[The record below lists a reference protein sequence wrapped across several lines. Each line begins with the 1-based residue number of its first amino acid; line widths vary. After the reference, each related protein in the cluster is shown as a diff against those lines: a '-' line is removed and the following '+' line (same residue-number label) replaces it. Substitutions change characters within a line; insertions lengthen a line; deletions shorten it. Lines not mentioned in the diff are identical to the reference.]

1 MGFDP
6 NTGVTDVILGIGAVL
21 ALVALVRSWR
31 SFLDADFTL
40 PDRHLAMQV
49 AVFLVPPA
57 VVLLHELA
65 HAVAVAAVGG
75 HVTEFHYGLFEGAV
89 SFAGNLTNGQVWF
102 VALAGNLVSIGIGV
116 AMAAAGGLLSGLR
129 RSLRYLLIVGGLIE
143 AVFGLVGYPMI
154 SESARFGDWLM
165 IYDFSATPALS
176 WATLV
181 VHVAA
186 LVGLWHWWRNTLCR
200 TLFGITYGEE
210 ARVAELSAAVGHHPD
225 DLEARVALANL
236 FAGYGDLKLAAT
248 TLDEGVHTVRE
259 PARLQLARARLAV
272 YQDKWT
278 QALLATQA
286 GLAALEGSG
295 ASMVDGGGASMVDGG
310 GASMV
315 DGGGASMADGHGIAQ
330 QLWAN
335 QGVALTQLGRSNLA
349 LEAFARVDETLLADP
364 RVRYCRGLARLGSG
378 DAEGGRSDLSVVV
391 GAAAGR
397 VPGDQLL
404 RRWAEARLIG
414 REPDPPD
421 DSDRPAWARRTKSPP
436 APIAGV

>member
-31 SFLDADFTL
+31 PFLDADFTTA
-40 PDRHLAMQV
+40 DRHVAMQV
-49 AVFLVPPA
+49 AVFLVPPV

-65 HAVAVAAVGG
+65 HALAVTAVGG
-75 HVTEFHYGLFEGAV
+75 HVTDFHYGLFEGAV
-89 SFAGNLTNGQVWF
+89 GFAGDLTSGQVWF

-116 AMAAAGGLLSGLR
+116 AMVLAGGLLSGVR

-143 AVFGLVGYPMI
+143 AVFGLVGYPLI
-154 SESARFGDWLM
+154 SESGRFGDWLLL
-165 IYDFSATPALS
+165 YDFGVNPGLS
-176 WATLV
+176 WASLV
-181 VHVAA
+181 VHIAV
-186 LVGLWHWWRNTLCR
+186 VFGLWYWWRNSLRR

-210 ARVAELSAAVGHHPD
+210 ARVAELSAAVARHPD
-225 DLEARVALANL
+225 DLEARMALANL
-236 FAGYGDLKLAAT
+236 FAGYGDLKLADAA
-248 TLDEGVHTVRE
+248 LDDGVHAVGE

-286 GLAALEGSG
+286 GLAALDGSDT
-295 ASMVDGGGASMVDGG
+295 SMVDR
-310 GASMV
+310 
-315 DGGGASMADGHGIAQ
+315 HGIAQ

-335 QGVALTQLGRSNLA
+335 QGVALTQLGRSSLA
-349 LEAFARVDETLLADP
+349 LAAFAKVDEALLADP
-364 RVRYCRGLARLGSG
+364 RVRYCRGLARLDSG
-378 DAEGGRSDLSVVV
+378 DTAGGRGDLSAV
-391 GAAAGR
+391 AAASPGR

-404 RRWAEARLIG
+404 RRWAAARLIG

-421 DSDRPAWARRTKSPP
+421 DSDRPAWARRSKSPP